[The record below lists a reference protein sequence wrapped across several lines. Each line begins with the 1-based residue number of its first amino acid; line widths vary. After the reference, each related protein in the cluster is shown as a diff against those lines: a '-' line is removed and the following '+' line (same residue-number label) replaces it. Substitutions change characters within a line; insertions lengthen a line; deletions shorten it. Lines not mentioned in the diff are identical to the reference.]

1 MGIISVAEVKMSVNE
16 EIRIKI
22 KSELYEVEESMFSDE
37 DVEFDESKPAQNAP
51 EADILEINCLG
62 KMIDEGDRI
71 FINYEETEATGM
83 EGSTTSISF
92 LKSEPEIV
100 TMTRDGLVSATLV
113 FEESKRHHC
122 IYKTPFMPFE
132 VCVKTYSV
140 ANKILSDGTLSIDY
154 IVEIRGAKAERTKFK
169 MQIL

>member
-1 MGIISVAEVKMSVNE
+1 MSLDQ

-22 KSELYEVEESMFSDE
+22 KSELYEVEASMFSDE
-37 DVEFDESKPAQNAP
+37 DVDFFEAKPSEDSP
-51 EADILEINCLG
+51 EADILEINCIG
-62 KMIDEGDRI
+62 TMRNDGDRI
-71 FINYEETEATGM
+71 FISYDETEATGM
-83 EGSTTSISF
+83 DGSTTSISF

-113 FEESKRHHC
+113 FEEGKRHHC

-132 VCVKTYSV
+132 VCVKTKDV
-140 ANKILSDGTLSIDY
+140 LNNILGKGMLELDY